1 MRKIKLLFLICFLNF
16 FLISCQTVKEKTD
29 AIVEKENKKLS
40 QYIGKSSDELKTEL
54 GNPDEDYKNENGNI
68 ELVYKTKK
76 YEQPQKI
83 LGNLPKRFRQAAE
96 AFCRRLGPLWRPAK
110 KGKL

>member
-1 MRKIKLLFLICFLNF
+1 MQNIKSILTICVLSFLLLG
-16 FLISCQTVKEKTD
+16 CQTVKEKTD

-76 YEQPQKI
+76 YGIPCERKFEVNSRSI
-83 LGNLPKRFRQAAE
+83 VIGFVSIGC
-96 AFCRRLGPLWRPAK
+96 F
-110 KGKL
+110 